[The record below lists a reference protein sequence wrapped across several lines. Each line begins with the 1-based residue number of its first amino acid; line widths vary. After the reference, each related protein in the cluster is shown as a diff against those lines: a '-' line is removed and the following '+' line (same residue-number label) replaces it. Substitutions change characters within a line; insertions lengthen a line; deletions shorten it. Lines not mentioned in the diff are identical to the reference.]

1 MRLSKR
7 ILKSRAVHAFMVQL
21 AACYIRFVFFTARK
35 HYEIPENS
43 ASYMHG
49 DANGIFAF
57 WHGRMML
64 MPSFSPTAR
73 PMHVVISLH
82 RDGVFISEVM
92 RQFRFS
98 TIAGST
104 SKNGREALMAILR
117 ALKHGENI
125 AITPDGPRGPM
136 QVAAAGAAVAAKL
149 SGKPVIPVTFSARW
163 HRRMPSWDRF
173 MVAWPFSRV
182 IFCVG
187 EPIVIQRDTD
197 DEAARL
203 AIERAMNRLTDHA
216 DAALL

>member
-98 TIAGST
+98 TIAGSRRCQ
-104 SKNGREALMAILR
+104 SSYSSHAYAAQRRFMLQGRVFLDDLS
-117 ALKHGENI
+117 L
-125 AITPDGPRGPM
+125 
-136 QVAAAGAAVAAKL
+136 AKL
-149 SGKPVIPVTFSARW
+149 RQTCSQSIGVRW
-163 HRRMPSWDRF
+163 RRKKMQRF
-173 MVAWPFSRV
+173 
-182 IFCVG
+182 
-187 EPIVIQRDTD
+187 
-197 DEAARL
+197 L
-203 AIERAMNRLTDHA
+203 N
-216 DAALL
+216 